1 MILSLQ
7 IRESIKSVYTE
18 FLQWIQ
24 ITKQGLSMIHVT
36 FSNGFLGYEFY
47 VYEMIHRDLSTSFE

>member
-18 FLQWIQ
+18 FLQCIQ
-24 ITKQGLSMIHVT
+24 VTNQGLSMIHVT
-36 FSNGFLGYEFY
+36 FSNGFLGYDYY
-47 VYEMIHRDLSTSFE
+47 VYEMVQRDLSMGFG